1 MQGVHGPT
9 AEARCGS
16 RGVGPAAEGRWV
28 RDDPLMRTIPL
39 AVAALASALLLTAC
53 DSGGGG
59 GSSDG
64 KNGSACSFDGVSVQV
79 GPASTAPAAGDTGE
93 VPVSLTNQSKPCDL
107 NGFPGATLEAGGT
120 KVALPTLKGAKAQK
134 LRLAKGDAASF
145 TITYVR
151 GKAGDKLSL
160 AATKLVVT
168 LPGSSESSDYKW
180 SYGPVQGKSDVS
192 DAEASVSAFTQ
203 AGD

>member
-1 MQGVHGPT
+1 M
-9 AEARCGS
+9 
-16 RGVGPAAEGRWV
+16 
-28 RDDPLMRTIPL
+28 RDDRLMRTIPL
-39 AVAALASALLLTAC
+39 AVAAFASALLLTAC

-59 GSSDG
+59 GSSDS
-64 KNGSACSFDGVSVQV
+64 KNGSACSFDGVAVQV

-107 NGFPGATLEAGGT
+107 EGFPGATLEGGGT
-120 KVALPTLKGAKAQK
+120 KVVLSTQKGAKAQK

-160 AATKLVVT
+160 AATKVVIT
-168 LPGSSESSDYKW
+168 LPGSSDTASYKW
-180 SYGPVQGKSDVS
+180 SYGPVQGKTSVS
-192 DAEASVSAFTQ
+192 DSDASIGAFTQ

>member
-1 MQGVHGPT
+1 
-9 AEARCGS
+9 
-16 RGVGPAAEGRWV
+16 
-28 RDDPLMRTIPL
+28 MRTIPL

-64 KNGSACSFDGVSVQV
+64 KNGSACSFDGVAVQV

-107 NGFPGATLEAGGT
+107 DGFAGASLEGGGT
-120 KVALPTLKGAKAQK
+120 KVALTTQQGAKAQK
-134 LRLAKGDAASF
+134 LKLAKGDAASF

-160 AATKLVVT
+160 AATKLVIT
-168 LPGSSESSDYKW
+168 LPGGDDSASYKW
-180 SYGPVQGKSDVS
+180 SYGPVQGKTSASDS
-192 DAEASVSAFTQ
+192 DASISAFTQ